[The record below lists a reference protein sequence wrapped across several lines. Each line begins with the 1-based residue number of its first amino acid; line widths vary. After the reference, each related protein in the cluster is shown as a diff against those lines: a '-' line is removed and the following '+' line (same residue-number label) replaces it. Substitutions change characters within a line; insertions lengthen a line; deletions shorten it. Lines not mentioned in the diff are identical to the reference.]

1 MPTTRDYYEILG
13 LSRDASPDDIKRSY
27 RRLAMKHHP
36 DRNGGDPEAE
46 TKFKEAAEAYEVLSD
61 ERRRKI
67 YDQYGHEGLR
77 GSGGPGVHDFGR
89 MNADDIFSMFEEIF
103 GGFGGMRGG
112 RSRGQRRGVPRGYD
126 LETEVAIDLKDVLHG
141 TETEV
146 EFTRLDVCQTCSGSG
161 AAPGSKPV
169 DCSTC
174 AGRGQVVQQGLGGMF
189 RIQTA
194 CPHCGGRGSRIEDPC
209 GDCRG
214 KGRVPKE
221 RSISLKVPAGIH
233 DGQRMGLRGEG
244 EPPPQ
249 AVSPDGS
256 GIRGDLHVIV
266 RVRKHELFER
276 HGDDLVLEMPISFTQ
291 ASLGAT
297 IVVPTLEGSTTLD
310 VPKATQH
317 GAALT
322 VKGEGL
328 PNRRAGR
335 RGDLHM
341 LVKIEIPR
349 KLNEKQQRLLRE
361 FAETEDVSVMPESQG
376 FFKKIRE
383 VLGG

>member
-13 LSRDASPDDIKRSY
+13 LSRDATEDDIKRSY
-27 RRLAMKHHP
+27 RRLAMKYHP

-46 TKFKEAAEAYEVLSD
+46 SRFKAAAEAYEVLSD

-89 MNADDIFSMFEEIF
+89 MNAEDIFSMFDEIF

-112 RSRGQRRGVPRGYD
+112 RSRAQRRGVPRGYD
-126 LETEVAIDLKDVLHG
+126 LETEIVIDLPDVLNG
-141 TETEV
+141 TETDV
-146 EFTRLDVCQTCSGSG
+146 QFTRLDVCETCSGGG
-161 AAPGSKPV
+161 AAPGSEPAE
-169 DCSTC
+169 CSTC
-174 AGRGQVVQQGLGGMF
+174 AGRGQVIQQGLGGMF

-194 CPHCGGRGSRIEDPC
+194 CPRCGGRGTRIETPC
-209 GDCRG
+209 PDCKG
-214 KGRVPKE
+214 KGRVPKQ
-221 RSISLKVPAGIH
+221 RSISLKIPPGIH
-233 DGQRMGLRGEG
+233 DGQRLGIRGEG

-249 AVSPDGS
+249 VVSPDGS

-266 RVRKHELFER
+266 RVREHELFER
-276 HGDDLVLEMPISFTQ
+276 HGDELVLEMPISFTQ
-291 ASLGAT
+291 AALGAT
-297 IVVPTLEGSTTLD
+297 IVVPTLEGSTTVD
-310 VPKATQH
+310 VPKAAQH
-317 GAALT
+317 GTALT

-335 RGDLHM
+335 RGDLHVV
-341 LVKIEIPR
+341 VKIEIPR
-349 KLNEKQQRLLRE
+349 RLNEKQQRLLRE

-383 VLGG
+383 ILGG